1 MAAMPTYGV
10 QRQSGQTM
18 AIALTAEETKLC
30 ELLDEFTTHYR
41 QANPNAESLTL
52 RIAGGWV
59 RDKLLGMESHDIDV
73 AIDRMTGYDM
83 AVLLTQFLRQH
94 GHQQHHV
101 TKIKSNPDKSKH
113 LETAT
118 THLLGLDIDFVNL
131 RSEVYNADS
140 RIPAHQA
147 FGTPEEDANRR
158 DITINALFYNI
169 HTRKV
174 EDYTGLG
181 LADLAQGVVRTPL
194 AAYETFMDDPLRILR
209 CIRFASRFA
218 FAIEQDITEAMDKHP
233 IRQALQTK
241 ISRERV
247 GVEVDKM
254 LRHHHAPQAVEHLV
268 HRHLFPVIFTLP
280 THYQGKAH
288 NHAIAHGIAQ
298 VLQWLTSPEWLA
310 QLTSSPDAAIVTCE
324 LPTLYLSACLF
335 SYRDITLT
343 EGKRVLT
350 GPQYVVRESL
360 KLSNSDMDKC
370 HKVISMYPV
379 IQELINQCIPTAPLG
394 DAQLA
399 MQRDLGRF
407 IRNVGDLWLPATVFA
422 LSVDLVPMELSN
434 TSHPSSLQANPP
446 MHQRFAAYQRLIQF
460 AHDHALSRCYTWKT
474 LLSGKEVAA
483 LLNIRPGPIMGEILD
498 VVMAWQFNHPT
509 ASVAD
514 CKAFVTSDNPQM
526 QALRQAAQ
534 ELPEKPKRRK
544 KCG

>member
-1 MAAMPTYGV
+1 MVAMPTYGV
-10 QRQSGQTM
+10 QRQSGRAM
-18 AIALTAEETKLC
+18 AIALTAEETELC
-30 ELLDEFTTHYR
+30 ELLDGFTTHYR
-41 QANPNAESLTL
+41 QTNPTAEPLTL

-83 AVLLTQFLRQH
+83 AVRLTQFLRQH
-94 GHQQHHV
+94 GHKQHHV

-174 EDYTGLG
+174 EDFTGQG
-181 LADLAQGVVRTPL
+181 LTDLAQGVIRTPL

-209 CIRFASRFA
+209 CVRFASRFA
-218 FAIEQDITEAMDKHP
+218 FAIEQDIAEAMDKVP

-254 LRHHHAPQAVEHLV
+254 LRHRHAPHAVERLV
-268 HRHLFPVIFTLP
+268 HHNLFPLIFTLP
-280 THYQGKAH
+280 THYQGMTH
-288 NHAIAHGIAQ
+288 NHAVAHGIAQ
-298 VLQWLTSPEWLA
+298 TLQWLAHPEWLA
-310 QLTSSPDAAIVTCE
+310 LLTSSAEAGVVARE

-335 SYRDITLT
+335 PYRDVTFT
-343 EGKRVLT
+343 EGKRVFT
-350 GPQYVVRESL
+350 GPQYVVREGL
-360 KLSNSDMDKC
+360 KLSNNDMDKC
-370 HKVISMYPV
+370 HKVISTYPV
-379 IQELINQCIPTAPLG
+379 IRQLVDRCIPMAPSG
-394 DAQLA
+394 DAQWA

-407 IRNVGDLWLPATVFA
+407 IRSVGDLWLPVTVFA
-422 LSVDLVPMELSN
+422 LGVDLVPLALPSALP
-434 TSHPSSLQANPP
+434 PSSLQANTQL
-446 MHQRFAAYQRLIQF
+446 HQRFAAYQRLIQF
-460 AHDHALSRCYTWKT
+460 AQDHGLSRCYTWKT

-483 LLNIRPGPIMGEILD
+483 LLGIRPGPVMGEILD
-498 VVMAWQFNHPT
+498 VVMAWQFNHPM

-514 CKAFVTSDNPQM
+514 CRAFVTSDDPQV
-526 QALRQAAQ
+526 QALRQSAQ
-534 ELPEKPKRRK
+534 SEPEKPKRRK
-544 KCG
+544 KSG